1 MSNLIPKPA
10 TLNAA
15 TGEFALSH
23 TTKIVA
29 SSANAET
36 FAIAKLLADNIE
48 QHVKFKLAVMDED
61 QSPGNIHLQLND
73 DASLGE
79 EGYELS
85 IQTDG
90 IWINAY
96 CPAGL
101 FYGVQTLRQILSA
114 QQTTL
119 SLPAVSIADSPR

>member
-10 TLNAA
+10 SLNAA
-15 TGEFALSH
+15 TSEFTLSH

-29 SSANAET
+29 PRAGVET
-36 FAIAKLLADNIE
+36 FAIGKLLADAIE
-48 QHVKFKLAVMDED
+48 KHTKLKLAVVDED
-61 QSPGNIHLQLND
+61 QSPGNIRLQLND
-73 DASLGE
+73 NANLGE

-90 IWINAY
+90 IRINAL

-101 FYGVQTLRQILSA
+101 FYGVQTCAKSFQRIRLL
-114 QQTTL
+114 
-119 SLPAVSIADSPR
+119 